1 MAHRELEGGPMSMK
15 FLSSLQSMPLKD
27 RQRLLALGL
36 VLLALMLWTWQISPA
51 LKTLRDMPAQLAQLQ
66 DQTQKLKLMQAQA
79 QALQKSPRVQVKDAR
94 TLLQKV
100 ATDHLGNGA
109 RINIEGTR
117 ATLTLSRVSAES
129 LAQFLALA
137 RTQAQALPIEAQ
149 LQKFTEAGAPKTNI
163 PADLWRGTLILSLPG
178 G

>member
-1 MAHRELEGGPMSMK
+1 
-15 FLSSLQSMPLKD
+15 LQ
-27 RQRLLALGL
+27 
-36 VLLALMLWTWQISPA
+36 
-51 LKTLRDMPAQLAQLQ
+51 TLRDMPAQLAQLQ
-66 DQTQKLKLMQAQA
+66 DQTQQLKLMQSQA
-79 QALQKSPRVQVKDAR
+79 QALQKSPRIQAKDAR

-100 ATDHLGNGA
+100 ATENLDNGA
-109 RINIEGTR
+109 RLNIEGSR
-117 ATLTLSRVSAES
+117 ATLTISRVSAES

-149 LQKFTEAGAPKTNI
+149 LQKFTDAGATKTNT

>member
-1 MAHRELEGGPMSMK
+1 MSMK
-15 FLSSLQSMPLKD
+15 FLSSLQSLPPKD
-27 RQRLLALGL
+27 RQRLLALAL
-36 VLLALMLWTWQISPA
+36 VLLALILWTWQISPA
-51 LKTLRDMPAQLAQLQ
+51 LKTLRDMPAQLAKLQ
-66 DQTQKLKLMQAQA
+66 DQTQQLKLMQAQA
-79 QALQKSPRVQVKDAR
+79 QALQKSPRVQAKDAR

-100 ATDHLGNGA
+100 ATENLDNGA
-109 RINIEGTR
+109 RLNIEGSR
-117 ATLTLSRVSAES
+117 ATLTISRVSAES

-149 LQKFTEAGAPKTNI
+149 LQKFTDAGATKTNT

>member
-1 MAHRELEGGPMSMK
+1 MSMK
-15 FLSSLQSMPLKD
+15 FLSSLQSLPPKD
-27 RQRLLALGL
+27 RQRLLALTL
-36 VLLALMLWTWQISPA
+36 VLLALILWTWQISPA
-51 LKTLRDMPAQLAQLQ
+51 LQTLRDMPAQLAQLQ
-66 DQTQKLKLMQAQA
+66 DQTQQLKLMQAQA
-79 QALQKSPRVQVKDAR
+79 QALQKSPRVQAKDAR

-100 ATDHLGNGA
+100 ATENLDNGA
-109 RINIEGTR
+109 RLNIEGSR
-117 ATLTLSRVSAES
+117 ATLTISRVSAES

-149 LQKFTEAGAPKTNI
+149 LQKFTDAAATKTNT

>member
-1 MAHRELEGGPMSMK
+1 MSMK
-15 FLSSLQSMPLKD
+15 FLSSLQSLPPKD
-27 RQRLLALGL
+27 RQRLLALAL
-36 VLLALMLWTWQISPA
+36 VLLALILWTWQISPA
-51 LKTLRDMPAQLAQLQ
+51 LQTLRDMPAQLAQLQ
-66 DQTQKLKLMQAQA
+66 DQTQQLKLMQAQA
-79 QALQKSPRVQVKDAR
+79 QALQKSPRVQAKDAR

-100 ATDHLGNGA
+100 ATENLDNVA
-109 RINIEGTR
+109 RLNIEGSR
-117 ATLTLSRVSAES
+117 ATLTISRVSAES

-149 LQKFTEAGAPKTNI
+149 LQKFTDAGATKTNT

>member
-1 MAHRELEGGPMSMK
+1 MAHRELEGRPMSMK
-15 FLSSLQSMPLKD
+15 FLSSLQSLPPKD

-36 VLLALMLWTWQISPA
+36 VLLALMLWTWQLSPA

-79 QALQKSPRVQVKDAR
+79 QALQKSPRVQAKDAR

-100 ATDHLGNGA
+100 ATENLDNGA
-109 RINIEGTR
+109 RLNIEGTR

-149 LQKFTEAGAPKTNI
+149 LQKFSDAGATKTNT

>member
-1 MAHRELEGGPMSMK
+1 M
-15 FLSSLQSMPLKD
+15 
-27 RQRLLALGL
+27 
-36 VLLALMLWTWQISPA
+36 
-51 LKTLRDMPAQLAQLQ
+51 
-66 DQTQKLKLMQAQA
+66 QTQA
-79 QALQKSPRVQVKDAR
+79 QALQKSPRVQAKDAR

-100 ATDHLGNGA
+100 ATENLDNGA
-109 RINIEGTR
+109 RLNIEGTR
-117 ATLTLSRVSAES
+117 ATLTISRVSAES

-149 LQKFTEAGAPKTNI
+149 LQKFTDAGAPKTNT

>member
-1 MAHRELEGGPMSMK
+1 MNMK
-15 FLSSLQSMPLKD
+15 FLNSLQSMPLKD

-36 VLLALMLWTWQISPA
+36 VLLALMLWTWQLSPA
-51 LKTLRDMPAQLAQLQ
+51 FKTLRDMPAQLAQLQ

-79 QALQKSPRVQVKDAR
+79 QALQKSPRVQAKDAR

-100 ATDHLGNGA
+100 VTENLDNGA
-109 RINIEGTR
+109 RLNIEGTR
-117 ATLTLSRVSAES
+117 ATLTISRVSAES

-149 LQKFTEAGAPKTNI
+149 LQKFTDAGAPKTNI
-163 PADLWRGTLILSLPG
+163 PVDLWRGTLILSLPG

>member
-1 MAHRELEGGPMSMK
+1 MAYREPEGRPMNMK

-36 VLLALMLWTWQISPA
+36 VLLALMLWTWQLSPA
-51 LKTLRDMPAQLAQLQ
+51 FKTLRDMPAQLAQLQ
-66 DQTQKLKLMQAQA
+66 DQTQKLKLMQEQA
-79 QALQKSPRVQVKDAR
+79 QALQKSPRVQAKDAR

-100 ATDHLGNGA
+100 ATENLDNGA
-109 RINIEGTR
+109 RLNIEGTR
-117 ATLTLSRVSAES
+117 ATLTISRVSAES

-149 LQKFTEAGAPKTNI
+149 LQKFTDAGAPKTNT

>member
-1 MAHRELEGGPMSMK
+1 MSMK

-79 QALQKSPRVQVKDAR
+79 HALQKSPRVQAKDAR

-149 LQKFTEAGAPKTNI
+149 LQKFTDAGATKTNT
-163 PADLWRGTLILSLPG
+163 PTDLWRGTLILSLPG

>member
-1 MAHRELEGGPMSMK
+1 
-15 FLSSLQSMPLKD
+15 
-27 RQRLLALGL
+27 LALAL
-36 VLLALMLWTWQISPA
+36 VLLSLILWTWQISPA

-66 DQTQKLKLMQAQA
+66 DQTQQLKLMQAQA
-79 QALQKSPRVQVKDAR
+79 QALQKSPRVQAKDAR

-100 ATDHLGNGA
+100 ATENLDNGA
-109 RINIEGTR
+109 RLNIEGSR
-117 ATLTLSRVSAES
+117 ATLTISRVSAES

-149 LQKFTEAGAPKTNI
+149 LQKFTDAGATKTNT